1 MYTHYFLATH
11 LKNERHFKN
20 LSSNILQNS
29 VSFTCMIIEEQ
40 VITQTKKWITD
51 VVIGCNFCPF
61 AARVI
66 KQDAVFFKVET
77 STATNICLETFLQEV
92 TRLDNDQI
100 IETSFLIFPDTFK
113 NFNDYLDLVSVA
125 EKLLKQYKYSG
136 IYQLASFHPH
146 YRFAGAPED
155 DAANYTNRSVYP
167 MLHLLRESSID
178 KALEHYDDPESI
190 PDRNIDFAR
199 EKGIVYMK
207 MLRDSCM

>member
-1 MYTHYFLATH
+1 M
-11 LKNERHFKN
+11 KN
-20 LSSNILQNS
+20 LSSDMMQNS
-29 VSFTCMIIEEQ
+29 VSFTYMITNEQ
-40 VITQTKKWITD
+40 VIEQTKKWITD

-66 KQDAVFFKVET
+66 KQDAVFYKVET
-77 STATNICLETFLQEV
+77 AAAANICLETFLQEV
-92 TRLDNDQI
+92 TRLDNDAN
-100 IETSFLIFPDTFK
+100 IETSFLIFPDAVK
-113 NFNDYLDLVSVA
+113 HFNDYLDLVSVA
-125 EKLLKQYKYSG
+125 EKLLKQYKYNG
-136 IYQLASFHPH
+136 IYQLASFHPQ
-146 YRFAGAPED
+146 YRFAGAPDD
-155 DAANYTNRSVYP
+155 DAANYTNRSIYP